1 MQAANLVAGP
11 DFDCFLD
18 RRAKVG
24 AVLHEALK
32 LTILSP
38 TSKSAA

>member
-18 RRAKVG
+18 RAKVG